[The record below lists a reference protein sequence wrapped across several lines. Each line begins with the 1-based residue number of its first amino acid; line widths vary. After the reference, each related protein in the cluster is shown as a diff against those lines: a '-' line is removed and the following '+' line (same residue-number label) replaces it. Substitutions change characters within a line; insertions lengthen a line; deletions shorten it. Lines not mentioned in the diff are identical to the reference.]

1 MSIIKENA
9 SPVRQEAANNSKP
22 SNAAPA
28 VSVQHHGI
36 PPQTK
41 VNSIPGYEAASM
53 PGMLPGIV
61 PTAGYVY
68 PQGFDPGAFVFPFN
82 MGQMGFQ
89 SPDSQ
94 ALNQQLSQQ
103 MSQNYSHMLPPMM
116 ENAKKKPI
124 ILDQTQ
130 ERFNGRL
137 KFFDEAKGY
146 GFIVKDDDEK
156 DIFCHFDDFS
166 KAGIT
171 LNLLRSVKLGQTLK
185 LSFSCL
191 SYIGRHNK
199 SKKAVDLQLIGVTTN
214 PTISIAANMGG
225 LVGLAPMGFPGFAPF
240 QLAPLPPGY
249 QM

>member
-1 MSIIKENA
+1 MT
-9 SPVRQEAANNSKP
+9 NNSKP

-28 VSVQHHGI
+28 VTVQHHGI
-36 PPQTK
+36 PPQAK
-41 VNSIPGYEAASM
+41 VGGIPGYEGGAI
-53 PGMLPGIV
+53 PGMLPTIV
-61 PTAGYVY
+61 PASGYQVY

-89 SPDSQ
+89 SQDTQ
-94 ALNQQLSQQ
+94 ALSQQLSQQ
-103 MSQNYSHMLPPMM
+103 LNQQMSQTYSHMLPPMM

-199 SKKAVDLQLIGVTTN
+199 SKKAVDLQLIGITTN
-214 PTISIAANMGG
+214 PTIGMAANMGG

-240 QLAPLPPGY
+240 PIAQLPPGY